1 MSIILWLSR
10 KLGLPTLNII
20 LSSSTTWMSMTGRQS
35 LDTLLSIDDTGSW
48 VFGWE
53 SIVRMTVD
61 SITAGTDSKS

>member
-1 MSIILWLSR
+1 
-10 KLGLPTLNII
+10 
-20 LSSSTTWMSMTGRQS
+20 MTGRQS